1 MSVINK
7 IKKKLTSFIHSLS
20 PDHTSPLEMFGISI
34 PRYRRLQRFFVLLAS
49 FVSLTPLLVLTAFYY
64 HLDQNAIRSEVHHYV
79 SQILSNTKRTLDF
92 IIEERLAAL
101 SLIIDQESFERL
113 SSSEE
118 LAFALTN
125 LRESF
130 GGFVDIGLINSDGNQ
145 SVYVGP
151 YNLQGQNYSDQ
162 PWFHEVCLRGI
173 YISEVF
179 TGFRNFPHFII
190 AVKKEKKNG
199 DLYVLRATIDLVML
213 DKQIHSSEYKTF
225 YDAFLINK
233 QGILQTES
241 TAFGKVFGKFPLE
254 IPKPSGSDET
264 IKEIDEN
271 KKIAVIGFAY
281 IEKSPF
287 ILVVMNQRSNPFE
300 DWLSTHTDLLWFL
313 SISCVLI
320 LIAIFLSSAYMV
332 SRMQNAEVKRTKLL
346 HNIEYTNKMAT
357 IGRMAAGVAH
367 EINNP
372 LAIVN
377 EKAGLLKDIIRF
389 EEHFPQRDRL
399 LSCIESILK
408 SVERG
413 SKVTHRLLGFGRR
426 LDTKHELLDLESL
439 IQEVTGFISK
449 EAEHRNISIYIMASE
464 QVRPIESDRAQLQ
477 QVFLNLLNNA
487 FAAVSNGG
495 EINVNIDTP
504 TSSEVKVSIKDNG
517 TGISKDNL
525 KHIFEPFYS
534 TKGEFGTGL
543 GLSITYEIIEKLGGD
558 IQVNSVPGE
567 GTTFTVTLPK

>member
-1 MSVINK
+1 MIANYNIINK
-7 IKKKLTSFIHSLS
+7 LSSFFQTLRV
-20 PDHTSPLEMFGISI
+20 DHAPPSEMFGVRI
-34 PRYRRLQRFFVLLAS
+34 PRYRRLQRFFILLAS

-64 HLDQNAIRSEVHHYV
+64 HLDQDALKSEVRHYV

-101 SLIIDQESFERL
+101 SLIINQESFERL
-113 SSSEE
+113 SSNEE

-130 GGFVDIGLINSDGNQ
+130 GGFVDIGLIDSKGTQ
-145 SVYVGP
+145 TVYVGP

-162 PWFHEVCLRGI
+162 AWFQEVCLRGI

-179 TGFRNFPHFII
+179 TGYRNFPHFII

-199 DLYVLRATIDLVML
+199 DLYVLRASIDLVML

-233 QGILQTES
+233 QGVLQTES
-241 TAFGKVFGKFPLE
+241 TAFGKVFTKIPLE

-271 KKIAVIGFAY
+271 KKIAVIGFAH

-300 DWLSTHTDLLWFL
+300 DWLSTHTDLIWFL

-320 LIAIFLSSAYMV
+320 LLTIFLSSAYMV
-332 SRMQNAEVKRTKLL
+332 SQMQGAEIKRTKLL

-372 LAIVN
+372 LAIIN
-377 EKAGLLKDIIRF
+377 EKAGLLKDIISF
-389 EEHFPQRDRL
+389 DESFPQRDKL
-399 LSCIESILK
+399 LKSIDSILK
-408 SVERG
+408 SVDRG

-426 LDTKHELLDLESL
+426 MDSKHELLDLESL

-449 EAEHRNISIYIMASE
+449 EAEHRNISINIMASDR
-464 QVRPIESDRAQLQ
+464 VRPIESDRAQLQ
-477 QVFLNLLNNA
+477 QVFLNILNNA
-487 FAAVSNGG
+487 FAAVSDGG
-495 EINVNIDTP
+495 IINVGIDALTNGK
-504 TSSEVKVSIKDNG
+504 VKVSIKDKG

-525 KHIFEPFYS
+525 KHIF
-534 TKGEFGTGL
+534 
-543 GLSITYEIIEKLGGD
+543 
-558 IQVNSVPGE
+558 
-567 GTTFTVTLPK
+567 